1 MTGALLRVHYK
12 GPNRRRLRRLGRRGE
27 LKTPVGTVGRRS
39 GLLTS
44 PAEFVSQHLRSSL
57 HPGAKIQPWPGI
69 RHGTSTTQD
78 TLVPRRRTSQQKA
91 LLPRARRARESRG
104 GCPACCVKLR
114 GRLIVNVPS
123 GTRRT
128 RRIFKC
134 GGRADSPTSQQQQLA
149 SQSSASPHGTKT
161 TPCPASA
168 GFWFTRPLG
177 EAVDLLQARP
187 LFRLQRSCKSQAR
200 AESSPCPGIYTR
212 TFRSIASLA
221 APWRGAFPVSNPHA
235 GAAPKLGSQVYGR
248 CSWPAA
254 SRDSEADG
262 HLPRDH
268 LISCWCQIGA
278 TSTHSSVRCATT
290 WERHAKC
297 KGFQHGS

>member
-1 MTGALLRVHYK
+1 MA
-12 GPNRRRLRRLGRRGE
+12 
-27 LKTPVGTVGRRS
+27 
-39 GLLTS
+39 
-44 PAEFVSQHLRSSL
+44 
-57 HPGAKIQPWPGI
+57 GI

-104 GCPACCVKLR
+104 GCPACWMRVTMRQAAGPLNRERPVGNQTNSK
-114 GRLIVNVPS
+114 V
-123 GTRRT
+123 
-128 RRIFKC
+128 FEC

-235 GAAPKLGSQVYGR
+235 GGAPKLGSQVYGR

-254 SRDSEADG
+254 SRDS
-262 HLPRDH
+262 
-268 LISCWCQIGA
+268 A
-278 TSTHSSVRCATT
+278 TLRQRGICRAITSFLAGVRLA
-290 WERHAKC
+290 RRARIRV
-297 KGFQHGS
+297 FVAP

>member
-1 MTGALLRVHYK
+1 MPRFSRGQGSGTV
-12 GPNRRRLRRLGRRGE
+12 LRRPKIPWCLVGE
-27 LKTPVGTVGRRS
+27 RPNKRLS
-39 GLLTS
+39 FH
-44 PAEFVSQHLRSSL
+44 E
-57 HPGAKIQPWPGI
+57 
-69 RHGTSTTQD
+69 
-78 TLVPRRRTSQQKA
+78 
-91 LLPRARRARESRG
+91 RAAPESRVVG
-104 GCPACCVKLR
+104 VRLAGCVSLCVKLR

-128 RRIFKC
+128 RRIFEC
-134 GGRADSPTSQQQQLA
+134 GGRADSPASRQQQLA

-200 AESSPCPGIYTR
+200 AESSPCPGMYTR

-254 SRDSEADG
+254 SRDS
-262 HLPRDH
+262 
-268 LISCWCQIGA
+268 A
-278 TSTHSSVRCATT
+278 TLRQMGICRAITSFLAGVRLA
-290 WERHAKC
+290 RRARIRV
-297 KGFQHGS
+297 FVAP

>member
-1 MTGALLRVHYK
+1 MFRNTSEVHC
-12 GPNRRRLRRLGRRGE
+12 
-27 LKTPVGTVGRRS
+27 
-39 GLLTS
+39 
-44 PAEFVSQHLRSSL
+44 
-57 HPGAKIQPWPGI
+57 I
-69 RHGTSTTQD
+69 
-78 TLVPRRRTSQQKA
+78 LVPRFSRGQGSGTVLRRPKIPWCLVGERPNKRLSFHE
-91 LLPRARRARESRG
+91 RAAPESRVVG
-104 GCPACCVKLR
+104 VRLAGCVSLCVKLR

-128 RRIFKC
+128 RRIFEC
-134 GGRADSPTSQQQQLA
+134 GGRADSPASRQQQLA
-149 SQSSASPHGTKT
+149 GQSSASPHGTKT

-278 TSTHSSVRCATT
+278 TSTHSSVRCAMTS
-290 WERHAKC
+290 ERHAKS

>member
-1 MTGALLRVHYK
+1 MTGASLRVHYK
-12 GPNRRRLRRLGRRGE
+12 GTNRRRLRRLERRGE

-78 TLVPRRRTSQQKA
+78 TLVPRRRTSQQKGPPSTSA
-91 LLPRARRARESRG
+91 PRPRVSRG
-104 GCPACCVKLR
+104 GCPACWMRVTMRQAAGPLNRERPVGNQTNSK
-114 GRLIVNVPS
+114 V
-123 GTRRT
+123 
-128 RRIFKC
+128 FEC
-134 GGRADSPTSQQQQLA
+134 GGRADSPASRQQQLA

-187 LFRLQRSCKSQAR
+187 LFRLQ
-200 AESSPCPGIYTR
+200 
-212 TFRSIASLA
+212 
-221 APWRGAFPVSNPHA
+221 
-235 GAAPKLGSQVYGR
+235 
-248 CSWPAA
+248 
-254 SRDSEADG
+254 
-262 HLPRDH
+262 
-268 LISCWCQIGA
+268 
-278 TSTHSSVRCATT
+278 
-290 WERHAKC
+290 
-297 KGFQHGS
+297 

>member
-44 PAEFVSQHLRSSL
+44 PAEFVSQHRRSSL

-91 LLPRARRARESRG
+91 LFPRARGARECRVVG
-104 GCPACCVKLR
+104 VRLAGCVSLCVKLR

-128 RRIFKC
+128 RRIFEC
-134 GGRADSPTSQQQQLA
+134 GGRADSPASRQQQLA

-187 LFRLQRSCKSQAR
+187 FFRLQRSCKSQAR
-200 AESSPCPGIYTR
+200 AESPLARACTR
-212 TFRSIASLA
+212 TFPSLA
-221 APWRGAFPVSNPHA
+221 S
-235 GAAPKLGSQVYGR
+235 
-248 CSWPAA
+248 PAA
-254 SRDSEADG
+254 LAGRFSCIKPA
-262 HLPRDH
+262 
-268 LISCWCQIGA
+268 CWCIA
-278 TSTHSSVRCATT
+278 
-290 WERHAKC
+290 
-297 KGFQHGS
+297 